1 MASWSRSTRARICQ
15 ETVLQPIFMVYN
27 RDTTQDSFGSQA
39 FYSTHRRWEGL
50 GTRLI
55 CRLESKVHI
64 FHLCP
69 WVFYLLGGTPL
80 HPAWRMRP
88 PFILQCHLS
97 LQHMFRLPEIWR
109 SLGSWAGWESARRTA
124 LRDKP
129 TLQASASCNL
139 SAERTSVLHCDG
151 DSNKASGRIWVRA
164 PPFILGLQR
173 VTKIMH
179 ASVTRIAGGV
189 WALWAQQ
196 WYS

>member
-39 FYSTHRRWEGL
+39 FYSMHRRWEGL

-88 PFILQCHLS
+88 PLLQCHLS
-97 LQHMFRLPEIWR
+97 LQQHVPSTWDMKVSGILGRVGVCAAHSATRQTNTASFSIVQLVGRENVGIALRQRQGEWED
-109 SLGSWAGWESARRTA
+109 LGSSS
-124 LRDKP
+124 
-129 TLQASASCNL
+129 TLYMIATC
-139 SAERTSVLHCDG
+139 
-151 DSNKASGRIWVRA
+151 
-164 PPFILGLQR
+164 
-173 VTKIMH
+173 TKNH
-179 ASVTRIAGGV
+179 ASVTRIAGDV
-189 WALWAQQ
+189 WAFCAQQ